1 MLQNQFTAQR
11 DQEAGGM
18 QQSVSDSLKTL
29 TVFGLRFN
37 QVTLAE
43 AVDLVIAAAQ
53 ARTLGY
59 VVTPNVN
66 FVTLLPSEPDLR
78 DICNRAAFAFVDGW
92 PIVWASKRLN
102 KEGLPERVA
111 GADLFP
117 LICQKAEQQGLSL
130 ALLGAAEGVAEEAT
144 RRLKASY
151 PNLNIVGIYSPPIEP
166 EFSEQ
171 TLSRMTAFCNELRP
185 DILLLGMG
193 IPKQERWISANIN
206 KIDIGIALCFGGVID
221 FAAGKIKRAPQ
232 WVITSGL
239 EWFWRL
245 CMSPRQYWKRTILRF
260 PLFFPLFFRDLFNQ
274 YRVNAT
280 LAERKS

>member
-1 MLQNQFTAQR
+1 MLQTQFTTPHERYVDSQ
-11 DQEAGGM
+11 
-18 QQSVSDSLKTL
+18 QQSVSGSPKTL
-29 TVFGLRFN
+29 NVFGLRFN
-37 QVTLAE
+37 RVTLNE
-43 AVDLVIAAAQ
+43 AVDLVIAAAK
-53 ARTLGY
+53 ARTPGY

-92 PIVWASKRLN
+92 PIVWASNRLN
-102 KEGLPERVA
+102 REGLPERVA

-130 ALLGAAEGVAEEAT
+130 ALMGAAEGVAEEAT
-144 RRLKASY
+144 RRLKISY
-151 PNLNIVGIYSPPIEP
+151 PDLNIVGIYSPPIEP

-171 TLSRMTAFCNELRP
+171 TSAKMVAFCNELRP

-193 IPKQERWISANIN
+193 IPKQERWIAANIDN
-206 KIDIGIALCFGGVID
+206 IDIGIALCFGGVID

-232 WVITSGL
+232 WVITSGF
-239 EWFWRL
+239 EWLWRL
-245 CMSPRQYWKRTILRF
+245 CMSPGQYWKRTILRF
-260 PLFFPLFFRDLFNQ
+260 PLFFPLFFKDLFNQ
-274 YRVNAT
+274 RRASAA